1 MLVGTDVCVIW
12 SSCGRKPEYPEETHL
27 TDLVA
32 TQPSNMPTPGIEP
45 GSQRLEASAL
55 PLRQSDSSTVL
66 IDRKYL

>member
-45 GSQRLEASAL
+45 GSQRL
-55 PLRQSDSSTVL
+55 
-66 IDRKYL
+66 